1 MWNFF
6 KGNIISVNGA
16 LGKMLDVLYF
26 QYIIPRIA
34 VQVPCYHTHRIDV
47 NSAIRKELKHHV
59 IFCLSTLTVTMS
71 DIAIFPQQAKS
82 LTIDKYGC
90 CNVLKIHISSN
101 DIHNTLK

>member
-6 KGNIISVNGA
+6 KGNIISVNGD

-26 QYIIPRIA
+26 ILRIA
-34 VQVPCYHTHRIDV
+34 VEVPFYHTHRIDV

-59 IFCLSTLTVTMS
+59 IFCLSTLTVTTS
-71 DIAIFPQQAKS
+71 DIAIFPQQIKS